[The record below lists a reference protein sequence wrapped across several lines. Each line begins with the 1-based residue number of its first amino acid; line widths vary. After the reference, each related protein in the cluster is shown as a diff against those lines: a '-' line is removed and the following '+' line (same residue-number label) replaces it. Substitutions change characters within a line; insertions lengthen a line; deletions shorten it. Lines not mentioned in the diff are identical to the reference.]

1 MGTYGIIIGHD
12 MLSKLKID
20 LCFSDHV
27 IRVNGGA
34 REGCT
39 APMKDMNNA
48 AVTTLSA
55 RFQNETFEDEW

>member
-1 MGTYGIIIGHD
+1 

-34 REGCT
+34 HEGCNT
-39 APMKDMNNA
+39 PMKDMNNA
-48 AVTTLSA
+48 AVTKLSA
-55 RFQNETFEDEW
+55 RFHNETFCNE